1 MTGSGPPFGRALRSG
16 SRFMR
21 GRVLCRVMRLDQM
34 RRRLGVVQGVRRI
47 EGDRTGPH
55 AHQAKVH
62 KQNPRQSHPAS
73 FPSTWIR
80 AVRRLHGG
88 VALRTYRSIVLACP
102 LILSSDRVPL
112 SSPGRFRAKFPC

>member
-1 MTGSGPPFGRALRSG
+1 MAGSCSPFGRGLRSG
-16 SRFMR
+16 SGFMR
-21 GRVLCRVMRLDQM
+21 GRVLCGVMRLDKM
-34 RRRLGVVQGVRRI
+34 RRRLGVVQRVRRI
-47 EGDRTGPH
+47 EGARTDAH
-55 AHQAKVH
+55 ANQTKVH
-62 KQNPRQSHPAS
+62 KQNAGQSHPAS

-102 LILSSDRVPL
+102 LILSFDRVPL